1 VIYCQRPVKAR
12 LVRKVNRFVCEVDID
27 GQTFP
32 AHIPN
37 SGRLTEL
44 MTPGRSVIVVPAESW
59 KRKTG
64 FTLKS
69 VRFNNRLVC
78 IDSTTP
84 NALAEEMAKSQ
95 SEPIFKGYTQVKR
108 EVAMGKHRFDLSLAG
123 HAMAPM
129 IVEVKSVTLAR
140 GGTAMFPDAPTKR
153 GALHLAAL
161 SRHVKEGYRCA
172 IMFMVLRSDADTFR
186 PNTKTDPAFCKA
198 LDHARASGVMVIA
211 YRCRVGTR
219 SISPIGPV
227 RVDFD

>member
-1 VIYCQRPVKAR
+1 MIYCQRPVKAR
-12 LVRKVNRFVCEVDID
+12 LVRKVNRFLCEVDID
-27 GQTFP
+27 GETIP

-44 MTPGRSVIVVPAESW
+44 MTPGRSVIVAPAGSG
-59 KRKTG
+59 KRKTR

-95 SEPIFKGYTQVKR
+95 STPMFRGYTNVKR
-108 EVAMGKHRFDLSLAG
+108 EVAMGRHRFDLALTG

-129 IVEVKSVTLAR
+129 IVEVKSVTLAHNR
-140 GGTAMFPDAPTKR
+140 AAMFPDAPTTR
-153 GALHLAAL
+153 GAEHLAAL

-172 IMFMVLRSDADTFR
+172 IVFVVLRSDADTFR
-186 PNTKTDPAFCKA
+186 PNMKTDPAFCEA
-198 LDHARASGVMVIA
+198 LDHARASGVMIAA
-211 YRCRVGTR
+211 YRCRVGIR
-219 SISPIGPV
+219 SISPIGQV
-227 RVDFD
+227 RIEFN